1 MKEFGQNMINKIIYK
16 RLHTFLSNN
25 NIVYNLQLGFREQYS
40 TSNALINITENVR
53 KAFEDETKGC
63 GVFVDLQK
71 AFDTVDHQV
80 LLAKLNHYEISGV
93 SNDWFTSYLSKCN

>member
-93 SNDWFTSYLSKCN
+93 SND